1 MTTGSLVRR
10 RLLPIAHLLAFAIA
24 ALSCSAAIS
33 AAMAQ
38 NAPEAA
44 YPSRPIRLI
53 VPYTPGGPSDVMGRL
68 MAQSLSTSFG
78 EQVYVDNRPGAGST
92 LGGKLAATADPDG
105 YTLLVATA
113 ATLAIGPTL
122 YPDAGLDPKVFVPV
136 AAFATVPFVMVAGP
150 KTPGSTVAD
159 VVAYAKAHPG
169 KLTIGVPNGAPPHML
184 AAWFKSLTGTDI
196 VIVTYKGASG
206 DLTDLIGGQID
217 LAIETTSVVLPHLA
231 DGSLRALATATPE
244 RLPETP
250 NVPTMIESGVP
261 GFVAVSWTGLAAPPG
276 TPEPV
281 VDKVNAAINAGLGT
295 ADLQAK
301 LKVLGAKG
309 KPGTPAD
316 FAGYVA
322 SEVPKWT
329 AMAKLSGI
337 HGE

>member
-1 MTTGSLVRR
+1 MTTGSIIRR
-10 RLLPIAHLLAFAIA
+10 HILSIANISVVAIA
-24 ALSCSAAIS
+24 VWWCSAAG
-33 AAMAQ
+33 AQ
-38 NAPEAA
+38 NTPDAA

-68 MAQSLSTSFG
+68 MSQALSTSFG
-78 EQVYVDNRPGAGST
+78 QQVYVDNRPGAGST
-92 LGGKLAATADPDG
+92 LGGKLVASADPDG
-105 YTLLVATA
+105 YTLLIATA

-136 AAFATVPFVMVAGP
+136 AAFATVAFVMVAGP
-150 KTPGSTVAD
+150 KTPGSTVAE

-217 LAIETTSVVLPHLA
+217 LAIETTSVVLPHLS

-261 GFVAVSWTGLAAPPG
+261 GFVAVSWTGLAGPPG
-276 TPEPV
+276 TPQPV
-281 VDKVNAAINAGLGT
+281 VEKLNAAINAGLGA
-295 ADLQAK
+295 ADLQSK
-301 LKVLGAKG
+301 LKTLGAKG

-316 FAGYVA
+316 FAGFVA

-329 AMAKLSGI
+329 EMAKLSGI